1 MINIII
7 PMAGA
12 GSRFKAE
19 GYKKPKPFTDVNGKM
34 MIERVLNGVQYPNAH
49 YTLIIQKAFEEENKK
64 ELQKIKNVAYISVE
78 KLTQGACCTALAAHE
93 IINNDYGVVFVDSD
107 NVFNPLAFQ
116 AFVNDCF
123 HRKLDGSLLTVN
135 ASDPCYSYAQTNAEG
150 VVIQTREKEVIS
162 HHAITGAYMFAR
174 GKNFVNC
181 AMEMLIYG
189 ERTKNE
195 FYMSNVYNIAVK
207 RGLKTGVYDIDL
219 NDWHCLGTPKQLQ
232 AYLKE
237 KKQ

>member
-93 IINNDYGVVFVDSD
+93 IINNDHGVVFVDSD

-162 HHAITGAYMFAR
+162 NEATVGIYNYSRGADFVRYANQMIK
-174 GKNFVNC
+174 KNVRVN
-181 AMEMLIYG
+181 
-189 ERTKNE
+189 NE
-195 FYMSNVYNIAVK
+195 FYVAPVYNEMIGDGKKIVFKNIGK
-207 RGLKTGVYDIDL
+207 RMHGI
-219 NDWHCLGTPKQLQ
+219 GTPEDLEIFLRWKCG
-232 AYLKE
+232 
-237 KKQ
+237 